1 MGNHEWTI
9 KKIVTLGT
17 QDIKQTS
24 KPQKQNTKNKKIT
37 NTVPTKN

>member
-1 MGNHEWTI
+1 MNEQSRE
-9 KKIVTLGT
+9 IVTLGT

-24 KPQKQNTKNKKIT
+24 KSQKQSTKNKKIT